1 MNRRLFFS
9 LVVPFVI
16 IKGICLGCFVAP
28 ALSCPKTQDLAL
40 DEVLAKA
47 VEKPNRW
54 GYKVLRYPTVRDAG
68 LTYWLDS
75 TFVLRPHSLSINESQ
90 ELFIAIYRDHLR
102 NMNDV
107 RIIRPFLP
115 EFPLTPD
122 SCQLNIGFEDATG
135 ENRRPPY
142 VASVRLFHE
151 NLEFTHFVD
160 LGNIPGNPYT
170 VIHKQAAKEITG
182 LKELYTP
189 ILPRKSVDPKPQIPG
204 FSRHIWKYDNE
215 VSQTQ
220 ITFLQSLGAEAK
232 LCLTTVG
239 TVGKHYFDARNFD
252 FAMWGSQRLNLEEA
266 RALSARCCKALLEFA
281 RTNQVYKEYIKRS
294 STDKYAKYAKY
305 PSATPIPE
313 QFAFRISFWDENIDR
328 QPQPYIAEIRLLDGT
343 LSYFTANENQ
353 QLVLT
358 FEEPFPQYIAYT
370 KNLSG
375 TKED

>member
-1 MNRRLFFS
+1 MKFNRCLFLSF
-9 LVVPFVI
+9 VVAFVI
-16 IKGICLGCFVAP
+16 FAGILFGCFVAP
-28 ALSCPKTQDLAL
+28 TLSFSKTQYLAL
-40 DEVLAKA
+40 DDDLAKA
-47 VEKPNRW
+47 VEKPNRV
-54 GYKVLRYPTVRDAG
+54 GYTVFRYPTMRDAG
-68 LTYWLDS
+68 LTYWLDC
-75 TFVLRPHSLSINESQ
+75 TFHLRPNALSINEAQ

-107 RIIRPFLP
+107 RIIRPFLC

-122 SCQLNIGFEDATG
+122 SCQLCIGFEDATG
-135 ENRRPPY
+135 AKRRPPY
-142 VASVRLFHE
+142 VASVFLDQG

-160 LGNIPGNPYT
+160 LGNIPGDPYT

-182 LKELYTP
+182 LKELYAP

-220 ITFLQSLGAEAK
+220 ISFLQSFGAETK

-239 TVGKHYFDARNFD
+239 TVGKHYFDIRDFD

-281 RTNQVYKEYIKRS
+281 HTNQEYKEFIKRR
-294 STDKYAKYAKY
+294 STDKHVKY

-328 QPQPYIAEIRLLDGT
+328 QPQPYIAEIRLLDGG